1 MIDTEAFGHLIG
13 SAGFCSASRVVTH
26 VYVRLPQ
33 GIRSGV
39 DLVKAVRVDP
49 RRDGLRVAVVVHP
62 VAVVEHSGFR
72 DLVSRTAQ
80 DRGWCEPRWFET
92 TRDDAGTGV
101 TALALRDHPHLVLA
115 CGGDGTVNAVA
126 TGLAHTGV
134 AMGIVPI
141 GTGNLVARNLGIGS
155 AVEDAVASAFDG
167 VDRRVDMGLLDGR
180 PFVGM
185 GGIGLDAEMVRDTS
199 PRMKRLLGW
208 PAYLPAVLKGL
219 RSGASRVAVRLDDGP
234 WLTRRVL
241 GAVVGNIGA
250 LQGGV
255 SLLPEADPAD
265 GLLDLALLRDV
276 HTRGWLVTA
285 GRLIGSR
292 RVDGPAVERFRFRR
306 LELRS
311 NRTKPFEVDGE
322 VCGTTRTLKVEVDP
336 GALVVKVP
344 A

>member
-1 MIDTEAFGHLIG
+1 M
-13 SAGFCSASRVVTH
+13 
-26 VYVRLPQ
+26 
-33 GIRSGV
+33 
-39 DLVKAVRVDP
+39 DP
-49 RRDGLRVAVVVHP
+49 WRDRLRVAVVVHP
-62 VAVVEHSGFR
+62 GAVVDHSGLR

-80 DRGWCEPRWFET
+80 DRGWCEPQWFET

-101 TALALRDHPHLVLA
+101 TALALRNHPRLVLA

-126 TGLAHTGV
+126 AGLAHTGV

-141 GTGNLVARNLGIGS
+141 GTGNLVARNLGISS
-155 AVEDAVASAFDG
+155 AVEDAVTSAFAG
-167 VDRRVDMGLLDGR
+167 ADRRVDMGLLDGR

-208 PAYLPAVLKGL
+208 PAYVPAVLKGL
-219 RSGASRVAVRLDDGP
+219 RSGASRVSVRLDDGG

-241 GAVVGNIGA
+241 GAVVGNVGA

-265 GLLDLALLRDV
+265 GLLDLALLHDV

-285 GRLIGSR
+285 GHLIGSR
-292 RVDGPAVERFRFRR
+292 RVDGPAVERFQFRR

-311 NRTKPFEVDGE
+311 SRTKPFEVDGE
-322 VCGTTRTLKVEVDP
+322 VCGTTRSLKVEVNP

>member
-1 MIDTEAFGHLIG
+1 M
-13 SAGFCSASRVVTH
+13 
-26 VYVRLPQ
+26 
-33 GIRSGV
+33 
-39 DLVKAVRVDP
+39 DP
-49 RRDGLRVAVVVHP
+49 WRDGLHVAVVVHP
-62 VAVVEHSGFR
+62 GAVVDHSGLR
-72 DLVSRTAQ
+72 DLVSRSAR

-92 TRDDAGTGV
+92 TCDDAGTGV
-101 TALALRDHPHLVLA
+101 AALALRDHPRLVLA

-126 TGLAHTGV
+126 SGLAHTGV
-134 AMGIVPI
+134 AVGIVPI

-155 AVEDAVASAFDG
+155 GVRDAVASAFDG
-167 VDRRVDMGLLDGR
+167 ADRRIDMGLLDER

-208 PAYLPAVLKGL
+208 PAYVPAVLKGL
-219 RSGASRVAVRLDDGP
+219 RSGAGRVAVRLDGGR

-276 HTRGWLVTA
+276 RTRGWLVTA
-285 GRLIGSR
+285 GHLIGSR

-311 NRTKPFEVDGE
+311 SRPKPFEVDGE
-322 VCGTTRTLKVEVDP
+322 VCGTTRSLKVEVDP

>member
-1 MIDTEAFGHLIG
+1 
-13 SAGFCSASRVVTH
+13 
-26 VYVRLPQ
+26 VYVRLSQ

-49 RRDGLRVAVVVHP
+49 WRDRLRVAVVVHP
-62 VAVVEHSGFR
+62 VAVVDHSGLR
-72 DLVSRTAQ
+72 DLVSRTAR
-80 DRGWCEPRWFET
+80 DRGWCEPQWFET

-101 TALALRDHPHLVLA
+101 TALALRDHPRLVLA

-126 TGLAHTGV
+126 AGLAHTGV

-155 AVEDAVASAFDG
+155 GVEDAVTSAFDG
-167 VDRRVDMGLLDGR
+167 ADRRVDMGLLDGR

-208 PAYLPAVLKGL
+208 PAYVPAVLKGL
-219 RSGASRVAVRLDDGP
+219 RSGASRVTLRLDDGR

-241 GAVVGNIGA
+241 GAVIGNIGA

-265 GLLDLALLRDV
+265 GLLDLALLHDV
-276 HTRGWLVTA
+276 RTRGWLVTA

-311 NRTKPFEVDGE
+311 SRTKPFEVDGE
-322 VCGTTRTLKVEVDP
+322 VCGTTRSLKVEVNP

>member
-1 MIDTEAFGHLIG
+1 M
-13 SAGFCSASRVVTH
+13 
-26 VYVRLPQ
+26 YVRLPE

-49 RRDGLRVAVVVHP
+49 WRDRLGVAVVVHP
-62 VAVVEHSGFR
+62 VAVVDHSGFR
-72 DLVSRTAQ
+72 DLVSRTARE
-80 DRGWCEPRWFET
+80 RGWCEPRWFET
-92 TRDDAGTGV
+92 TPDDAGSGV
-101 TALALRDHPHLVLA
+101 TALALRDHPRLVLA

-126 TGLAHTGV
+126 AGLAHTGV

-155 AVEDAVASAFDG
+155 GVEDAVTSAFDG
-167 VDRRVDMGLLDGR
+167 ADRRIDMGLLDGR

-208 PAYLPAVLKGL
+208 PAYVPAVLKGL

-276 HTRGWLVTA
+276 RTRGWLVTA

-306 LELRS
+306 LELRGS
-311 NRTKPFEVDGE
+311 RTKPFEVDGE
-322 VCGTTRTLKVEVDP
+322 VCGTTRSLKVQVDP

-344 A
+344 GPAG